1 VNGGELQ
8 QMKQRVEEEFRL
20 QLKKLKMLLKNYDKD
35 TIEED

>member
-1 VNGGELQ
+1 VDGGELQ